1 MDAQDFYLC
10 FGASYV
16 LICQLE
22 LKLLKYNYKKF
33 VQFGV
38 CFVAD
43 YCLGSHDII
52 FNAYRWMPKIFTFV
66 WCKLCGYMSLRSE
79 VIEIHIQKFC
89 SV

>member
-10 FGASYV
+10 FGVSYV

-38 CFVAD
+38 CFVVD

-52 FNAYRWMPKIFTFV
+52 I
-66 WCKLCGYMSLRSE
+66 
-79 VIEIHIQKFC
+79 
-89 SV
+89 